1 MEPAVGRN
9 AQRGL
14 SLLDVL
20 VALALLALFV
30 WLLRMD
36 WAGHRRLREEPAPTA
51 IAAPLT

>member
-1 MEPAVGRN
+1 MEPAVERD

-14 SLLDVL
+14 TLLDVL
-20 VALALLALFV
+20 VALALLALFY

-36 WAGHRRLREEPAPTA
+36 WAGHHRFREEPAPTA

>member
-1 MEPAVGRN
+1 MERAVGRN

-30 WLLRMD
+30 WFLRKD
-36 WAGHRRLREEPAPTA
+36 WAGHRRFREEPAPTA

>member
-9 AQRGL
+9 AERGL

-30 WLLRMD
+30 WFLRMD
-36 WAGHRRLREEPAPTA
+36 WAGHRRLREESQPTA